1 MKGSWKKS
9 WFVHSYPDA
18 VIRMIKLMP
27 RVYEDGALAGIVGWM
42 GRTYSHQRKDF
53 HPKSPQL
60 SVDKG
65 ERLVFQHD
73 QIIPYTYT
81 VQMKEQEG
89 GTQVEVEI
97 KTSGSSRDTTP
108 GEQVMTLLF
117 ALTKALEPG

>member
-1 MKGSWKKS
+1 MAGSWKKS

-27 RVYEDGALAGIVGWM
+27 RVYEDGAMAGIVGWM

-53 HPKSPQL
+53 RPKSPKL

-73 QIIPYTYT
+73 HITPITYT
-81 VQMKEQEG
+81 VQVEEQDG
-89 GTQVEVEI
+89 RTLVEI
-97 KTSGSSRDTTP
+97 EVKTSGSSRDTTP
-108 GEQVMTLLF
+108 GEQVVTLLF
-117 ALTKALEPG
+117 ALTKALEPN